1 MGFKAII
8 IIRKQFLRQ
17 TQCIQL
23 RLKCLHLSSWFFS
36 SSQKLY
42 KNRYHYHYL
51 TDRSRSQWGDQ
62 PVLAA
67 SGSGHMAQPGLWLFR
82 TRYCLCGECGS
93 KDRTLGSSPFFS
105 FYPIPRASPQG
116 EESLFKIGF
125 IRGSLGRHRS
135 TQSNTKEEKE
145 QAWGGHP
152 LLLSGRF
159 WATHR
164 KPQCLT
170 CKIKH
175 WTKCMVLT
183 PLCPIKSPVKFKKIC
198 HCLWCGEHRQK
209 KCR

>member
-1 MGFKAII
+1 MLGFLGKRWHAITSSLLKARYPPQKICHRAEEKWGMGFKAII

-135 TQSNTKEEKE
+135 T
-145 QAWGGHP
+145 
-152 LLLSGRF
+152 
-159 WATHR
+159 
-164 KPQCLT
+164 
-170 CKIKH
+170 
-175 WTKCMVLT
+175 
-183 PLCPIKSPVKFKKIC
+183 
-198 HCLWCGEHRQK
+198 
-209 KCR
+209 